1 MLFREELTHEHDQLC
16 FDALS
21 LSAIYLCFFF
31 MALVVIVVNALRF
44 IAGVRML
51 CPVREVEF
59 TCAEALV
66 PSVLDEYMRMHA
78 SPAAESAAAA
88 PKPSAHH
95 GVLDEG
101 GAAALQRRGCCAHVQ
116 RGGASTSWADVGA
129 TCAMRLEQL
138 LCADYCKMLCC
149 NADGRR
155 AVAARTLLC
164 LPAPGAPCMTMR
176 ACAQECKEGWF
187 DADWRP
193 SMMDEDDASTGKDP
207 TTACCEAAGSRRGEA
222 DAPIEEPPAM
232 SATRSV

>member
-116 RGGASTSWADVGA
+116 RGGASTSWLMSA
-129 TCAMRLEQL
+129 
-138 LCADYCKMLCC
+138 
-149 NADGRR
+149 RR
-155 AVAARTLLC
+155 ARCGSNSFSVPSTAKC
-164 LPAPGAPCMTMR
+164 
-176 ACAQECKEGWF
+176 CA
-187 DADWRP
+187 
-193 SMMDEDDASTGKDP
+193 
-207 TTACCEAAGSRRGEA
+207 
-222 DAPIEEPPAM
+222 
-232 SATRSV
+232 ATRTGGVRSLLARFCACPRPAHPA